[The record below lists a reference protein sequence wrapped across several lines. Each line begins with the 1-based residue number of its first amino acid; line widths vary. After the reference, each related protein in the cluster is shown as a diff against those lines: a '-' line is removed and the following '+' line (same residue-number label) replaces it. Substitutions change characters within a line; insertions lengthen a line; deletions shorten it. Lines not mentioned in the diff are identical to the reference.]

1 MILHLYSPRACP
13 GCGAENRDGS
23 FCPGCAPEPLRSEGR
38 CSRCFGKLES
48 YTCGFCDE
56 RNVLFDRHISTF
68 GLNAECKRVL
78 QNWKFENERNSY
90 QWFRP
95 YLEHRLAELLSE
107 EDIIQETGYLIYVG
121 SGRSARNIR
130 NYQPVADMGRQLATD
145 QLPLKRMLQ
154 KKGKGKQSG
163 FGRHD
168 RFFQVKDSIQLTV
181 EYRPAFYYVLLE
193 DVFTT
198 GATALEA
205 SRILK
210 RESQARVFVLSLFMA
225 D

>member
-1 MILHLYSPRACP
+1 M
-13 GCGAENRDGS
+13 ENVDGS
-23 FCPGCAPEPLRSEGR
+23 FCQNCAPRPLDPWGR
-38 CSRCFGKLES
+38 CHRCLARLQAGR
-48 YTCGFCDE
+48 CHFCEE

-68 GLNAECKRVL
+68 GLNTECKRVL
-78 QNWKFENERNSY
+78 GEWKFENQRRAFL
-90 QWFRP
+90 WFLPFLQSR
-95 YLEHRLAELLSE
+95 LHRLQMEQ
-107 EDIIQETGYLIYVG
+107 DIIHKPGYLIYIG
-121 SGRSARNIR
+121 SGNSAESIR
-130 NYQPVADMGRQLATD
+130 NYQPVKDVGLAL
-145 QLPLKRMLQ
+145 QSANLPLRRMLE
-154 KKGKGKQSG
+154 KKGNRKQSG
-163 FGRHD
+163 YGRRD

-210 RESQARVFVLSLFMA
+210 RKCEAKVFVLSLFMA